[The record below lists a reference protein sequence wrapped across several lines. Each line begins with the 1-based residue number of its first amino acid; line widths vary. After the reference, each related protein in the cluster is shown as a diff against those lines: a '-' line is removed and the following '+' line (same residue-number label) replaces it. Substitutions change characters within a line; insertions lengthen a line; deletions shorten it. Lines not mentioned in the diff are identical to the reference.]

1 MAITRFI
8 SAGKLIRN
16 SHVLHIPDG
25 YVRDVDLESFGE
37 SYQSDKSTSFS
48 KDVFNL
54 TNSSDYFSVFLTYM
68 NDGCD
73 LEYYY
78 PRVEYLNTIIN
89 GLDGYLFNSTNET
102 VFTFTDNGNLIEIH
116 SNSFVE
122 TFE

>member
-1 MAITRFI
+1 
-8 SAGKLIRN
+8 
-16 SHVLHIPDG
+16 
-25 YVRDVDLESFGE
+25 
-37 SYQSDKSTSFS
+37 
-48 KDVFNL
+48 
-54 TNSSDYFSVFLTYM
+54 M